1 MVCGKEAQY
10 RWDNHQVTQS
20 DHAPESPWRYR
31 NVVLYS
37 PAPPFSLGRLEGG
50 LGTRLTS

>member
-10 RWDNHQVTQS
+10 RRQVTQS

-31 NVVLYS
+31 NVVLYP
-37 PAPPFSLGRLEGG
+37 PAPPFSLGRLKGG

>member
-10 RWDNHQVTQS
+10 RRQVTQS

-37 PAPPFSLGRLEGG
+37 PFSLGRLKGG